1 MSLPCELRVGP
12 SDRKGTP
19 FLRDEKV
26 GPLYPLC
33 RMTKGLRLAGTLQSR
48 RIWGISVGSCKS
60 FGSFSYSGSQ
70 FPRLQNEGG
79 N

>member
-1 MSLPCELRVGP
+1 MSLPCELRMGP

-33 RMTKGLRLAGTLQSR
+33 RMTKGLPSQGPSR
-48 RIWGISVGSCKS
+48 AEG
-60 FGSFSYSGSQ
+60 FGGFQ
-70 FPRLQNEGG
+70 
-79 N
+79 